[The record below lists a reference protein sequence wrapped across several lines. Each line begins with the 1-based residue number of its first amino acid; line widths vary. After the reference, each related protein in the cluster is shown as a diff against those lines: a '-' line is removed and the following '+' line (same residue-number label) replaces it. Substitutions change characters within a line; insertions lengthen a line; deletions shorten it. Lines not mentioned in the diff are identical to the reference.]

1 VAQLVGDGI
10 KVNMKGL
17 NVCIPIN
24 PQIDQCDN
32 YTEWDFADSITTN
45 KYIEP
50 NKILFMSITKNSKN
64 ELCSKVTSTG
74 Y

>member
-1 VAQLVGDGI
+1 
-10 KVNMKGL
+10 M
-17 NVCIPIN
+17 CIPIN

-64 ELCSKVTSTG
+64 ELCVKVTSTG